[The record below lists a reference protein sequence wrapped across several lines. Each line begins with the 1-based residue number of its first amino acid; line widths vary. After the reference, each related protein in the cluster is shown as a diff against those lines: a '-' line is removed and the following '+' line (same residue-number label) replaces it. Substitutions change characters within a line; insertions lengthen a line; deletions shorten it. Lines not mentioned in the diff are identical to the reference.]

1 MIEGKWYELNIEL
14 KDIKPRIWRSFLV
27 DSDITLPNL
36 HKVIQTI
43 MGWSNSHLHQFVKDD
58 IIFSLPDEE
67 GFMDSIN
74 YTNIRL
80 CEVLKTV
87 GDSIIY
93 EYDFGDD
100 WEHDSVSFTGRIQEY
115 INKKVVLGSF
125 TTWATPYNHFGD
137 PTITKRAARA
147 RLLSRDM
154 ASSRISNTLTMRG
167 DFNDAIALGSDSRS
181 QTTTTTDYVIQEYT
195 PTANARWLS
204 HVFSKTGT
212 GTSLNEIAGID
223 CTIETGGGY

>member
-1 MIEGKWYELNIEL
+1 MIESKWYELNIEL

-27 DSDITLPNL
+27 DSDITLPKL

-67 GFMDSIN
+67 GFMESIN
-74 YTNIRL
+74 YINIRL

-100 WEHDSVSFTGRIQEY
+100 WEHELKLIKKRDDIDSKHPLCINGERNCPPEDCGGVPGYEDLLKALKNPNKKNYKEIIEWIGDSYDPEIFDIQN
-115 INKKVVLGSF
+115 INKLLKKKD
-125 TTWATPYNHFGD
+125 FGC
-137 PTITKRAARA
+137 
-147 RLLSRDM
+147 
-154 ASSRISNTLTMRG
+154 
-167 DFNDAIALGSDSRS
+167 
-181 QTTTTTDYVIQEYT
+181 
-195 PTANARWLS
+195 
-204 HVFSKTGT
+204 
-212 GTSLNEIAGID
+212 ID
-223 CTIETGGGY
+223 LD